1 VSARPAVARLQS
13 LIESSRLREAL
24 AEGQRALR
32 SSPADPTLHLLLAA
46 AHDRLVNRPQ
56 ALYYAEKAL
65 ALAGPS
71 PGPNFLCEAGLVF
84 LHGDH
89 PDQSRRAFEAAAR
102 ADPALPRP
110 LLGLVSLAVAERRYA
125 TAADLARR
133 ALGLAPTDRDAAAA
147 AAGCL
152 LELGRADE
160 ALSILRPRA
169 STGDLS
175 LLSQLCCTLNYTG
188 DDPGET
194 LALVA
199 RRFGPPAPR
208 PPIADPDPG
217 RRLAL
222 GLVSPDL
229 VGHSVA
235 RFVAPLLEHLDRD
248 RFRVVCY
255 STIVPS
261 PGDERRRP
269 RCDLWRDVPFL
280 NASDLARQVREDR
293 IDVLVDLSGHTAG
306 HRLATFQLHPAPVQ
320 ITYLGYPAS
329 TGLACFDARLVDST
343 TDPPGTRA
351 SEPLVRLDPC
361 FVSFPMTP
369 PAPAS
374 PEGPFTFASFNAL
387 SKLGDAALSA
397 WARILI
403 RAPASRLLL
412 KAFALAEEEV
422 RAHVR
427 ARFASAGVD
436 PARVEMLAWTPSADE
451 HRALYRRVH
460 LALDTF
466 PYHGTT
472 TTCEALSMGVPVLTL
487 EGERHAGRAGASLLR
502 AAGLPELVAPTVD
515 DYVDAAARL
524 AHPPGPPAIA
534 ERIARSALGD
544 STRFARQF
552 ESAIRDLWRSAIK
565 RGG

>member
-1 VSARPAVARLQS
+1 
-13 LIESSRLREAL
+13 
-24 AEGQRALR
+24 
-32 SSPADPTLHLLLAA
+32 
-46 AHDRLVNRPQ
+46 
-56 ALYYAEKAL
+56 
-65 ALAGPS
+65 
-71 PGPNFLCEAGLVF
+71 
-84 LHGDH
+84 
-89 PDQSRRAFEAAAR
+89 
-102 ADPALPRP
+102 
-110 LLGLVSLAVAERRYA
+110 
-125 TAADLARR
+125 
-133 ALGLAPTDRDAAAA
+133 
-147 AAGCL
+147 
-152 LELGRADE
+152 
-160 ALSILRPRA
+160 
-169 STGDLS
+169 
-175 LLSQLCCTLNYTG
+175 
-188 DDPGET
+188 
-194 LALVA
+194 
-199 RRFGPPAPR
+199 
-208 PPIADPDPG
+208 
-217 RRLAL
+217 
-222 GLVSPDL
+222 
-229 VGHSVA
+229 
-235 RFVAPLLEHLDRD
+235 
-248 RFRVVCY
+248 
-255 STIVPS
+255 
-261 PGDERRRP
+261 
-269 RCDLWRDVPFL
+269 
-280 NASDLARQVREDR
+280 
-293 IDVLVDLSGHTAG
+293 
-306 HRLATFQLHPAPVQ
+306 
-320 ITYLGYPAS
+320 
-329 TGLACFDARLVDST
+329 
-343 TDPPGTRA
+343 
-351 SEPLVRLDPC
+351 
-361 FVSFPMTP
+361 MTP